1 MIQTVKGKS
10 INEIFYQLLDLS
22 RHWVKNVP
30 RRGLVTVDSPGPV
43 VVELTNPR
51 ARVISITGRGASLPA
66 QAAETLWVLGGRN
79 DLTYLT
85 HYLPR
90 APQFS
95 DDGGKT
101 WHDAYGPRL
110 RDYAGHD
117 QLKAVVEELHD
128 HPDSRRA
135 VMGLLIPDLD
145 HHHFRAK
152 SFPCN
157 QTLSFMVRNGKLDLV
172 VFVRSQDLLWGMSGV
187 NIFEFTVLQELVS
200 ILTGIPLGSFF
211 NVANS
216 LHYYA
221 EFEPRMERMR
231 AEPLN
236 DYYAD
241 LEASVSKTKKIGLDV
256 FDACMKMFFRIEE
269 KIRSGSAFNDV
280 WPQAA
285 STVLMR
291 TPSIISDLMSI
302 VIIYNMVKYDQLDLA
317 SMAVPL
323 IGLLDLR
330 AGMEHWLT
338 KQKKKEKGGDG

>member
-43 VVELTNPR
+43 IVELTNPR
-51 ARVISITGRGASLPA
+51 TRVISITGRGASLPA

-101 WHDAYGPRL
+101 WRDAYGPRL

-117 QLKAVVEELHD
+117 QLRAVVDELRD

-135 VMGLLIPDLD
+135 VMSLLIPDLD
-145 HHHFRAK
+145 HYHFRAA

-157 QTLSFMVRNGKLDLV
+157 QNLSFMVRDGKLDLV
-172 VFVRSQDLLWGMSGV
+172 VFIRSQDLLWGWSGAD
-187 NIFEFTVLQELVS
+187 IFSFTVLHELVS

-231 AEPLN
+231 EQPLN
-236 DYYAD
+236 DIYLTHD
-241 LEASVSKTKKIGLDV
+241 LTFPSIKPCSLEDVDASLKAFFKLEELARAKDIKGASSGLELVDV
-256 FDACMKMFFRIEE
+256 FAQTP
-269 KIRSGSAFNDV
+269 KI
-280 WPQAA
+280 
-285 STVLMR
+285 L
-291 TPSIISDLMSI
+291 SDLMSI
-302 VIIYNMVKYDQLDLA
+302 VTIYSLA
-317 SMAVPL
+317 KNNSLYEKKLEECILQIDYA
-323 IGLLDLR
+323 DLR
-330 AGMEHWLT
+330 LGMQDWLRRQV
-338 KQKKKEKGGDG
+338 KQGE

>member
-1 MIQTVKGKS
+1 MIQAVKGKS
-10 INEIFYQLLDLS
+10 VNEIFYQLLDLS

-43 VVELTNPR
+43 IVELTNPR

-66 QAAETLWVLGGRN
+66 QAAETLWVLGGRG
-79 DLTYLT
+79 DLAYLT

-95 DDGGKT
+95 DDGGFS
-101 WHDAYGPRL
+101 WRAAYGPRL
-110 RDYAGHD
+110 RAYGGDND
-117 QLKAVVEELHD
+117 QLAAVVGELRD
-128 HPDSRRA
+128 NPDSRRA
-135 VMGLLIPDLD
+135 VISLLIPGLD
-145 HHHFRAK
+145 HQHFRAK
-152 SFPCN
+152 DFPCN
-157 QTLSFMVRNGKLDLV
+157 QSLSFMVRNGNLDLV
-172 VFVRSQDLLWGMSGV
+172 TFVRSQDLIWGFCT
-187 NIFEFTVLQELVS
+187 NLFEFTVLQELVS
-200 ILTGIPLGSFF
+200 ILTGLPLGSFF

-216 LHYYA
+216 LHYYT

-241 LEASVSKTKKIGLDV
+241 LEASVSKTEKIGLDV
-256 FDACMKMFFRIEE
+256 FDVCMKMFFRIEE
-269 KIRSGSAFNDV
+269 KIRSGSAVNDV

-302 VIIYNMVKYDQLDLA
+302 IIIYNMVKYDQLDLA

-323 IGLLDLR
+323 IELLDLR
-330 AGMEHWLT
+330 AGMEHWLAR
-338 KQKKKEKGGDG
+338 QKKKGEGW